1 MLCED
6 PGRIHLAAPDNK
18 ETQEAL
24 RAGPK
29 PHKHQ
34 ISVLHGTQG
43 LDPQPTLSLGLCLW
57 DRRQSTTVGNDCD
70 LGEAWEAQDES
81 RDTGTPLSLGNY
93 LLLYTKLRALRSDD
107 QSSHKR
113 GYAKPPGQKCRPLCA
128 ASILDG

>member
-43 LDPQPTLSLGLCLW
+43 LDHQPTLSLGLSLW
-57 DRRQSTTVGNDCD
+57 NLRQSRRVGNGYD
-70 LGEAWEAQDES
+70 LGEAWEAQAEF
-81 RDTGTPLSLGNY
+81 RDTGTPLFLGNY
-93 LLLYTKLRALRSDD
+93 LPLYTKL
-107 QSSHKR
+107 
-113 GYAKPPGQKCRPLCA
+113 
-128 ASILDG
+128 